1 MREEDFTSPRRMSK
15 LSFRFKRSVMPTKV
29 GTQTSFDNRYDR

>member
-1 MREEDFTSPRRMSK
+1 MREEVFPSSRRMSK

-29 GTQTSFDNRYDR
+29 GTQTRFGNRYDR